1 MTPIKVT
8 REKEDLMQ
16 RSMFFKPSNLRTEV
30 TLTEKEECIKRS

>member
-1 MTPIKVT
+1 MTPIKVR

-16 RSMFFKPSNLRTEV
+16 RSMFLRSLNLRTEV